1 MSEQEGQT
9 PENTNPP
16 VEGNDG
22 VSPSAIEALGEERIG
37 GDTPPQPETDSPSD
51 QQERSRLGRRFTK
64 FEQEMADLKSQ
75 LSTVVSTLTMT
86 QRAMQ
91 PAEKEV
97 LPEYVT
103 TPQDV
108 DMVIEAREKKL
119 ARQRDQYAT
128 GYIHAVGS
136 LRHLNPDLHTEIE
149 NELLTNVGEYPTYSK
164 HQDPVSDARVNYM
177 KAENK
182 LLKSRLNTAPKPNVR
197 GGNNAPTGLS
207 GGDRVVNPPK
217 PTIELDPYAKS
228 FLKSLG
234 EDASADW
241 VQNSL
246 GRK

>member
-1 MSEQEGQT
+1 MSEQEEQT

-64 FEQEMADLKSQ
+64 FEQEMADLKNK
-75 LSTVVSTLTMT
+75 LSAVLAMN

-91 PAEKEV
+91 PVEQET

-103 TPQDV
+103 TPEDV
-108 DMVIEAREKKL
+108 DKVIEARERKL
-119 ARQRDQYAT
+119 ARQYEAYQDVYMKT
-128 GYIHAVGS
+128 VYS
-136 LRHLNPDLHTEIE
+136 LSGLNTELHTEIE
-149 NELLTNVGEYPTYSK
+149 NELFTNCDEYPTYSK
-164 HQDPVSDARVNYM
+164 RKDPAGDARVNYM